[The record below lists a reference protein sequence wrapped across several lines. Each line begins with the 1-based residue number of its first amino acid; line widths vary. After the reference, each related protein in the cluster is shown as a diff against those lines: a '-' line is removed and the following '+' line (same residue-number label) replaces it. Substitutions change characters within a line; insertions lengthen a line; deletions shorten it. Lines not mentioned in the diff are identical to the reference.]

1 MFFVFVSMFVY
12 VIGYEYVCVCVCVCA
27 HARARACVC
36 VCVCVCVCLGMVSCF
51 SFCSVYVTSMLF
63 FLSVF
68 IQEILHDHQFVEALT
83 SIFHMA

>member
-12 VIGYEYVCVCVCVCA
+12 VIGYEYVCVCVCA
-27 HARARACVC
+27 C

-68 IQEILHDHQFVEALT
+68 IQEVLHDHQFVEALT

>member
-12 VIGYEYVCVCVCVCA
+12 VIGYEYVCVCA
-27 HARARACVC
+27 C

-68 IQEILHDHQFVEALT
+68 IQEVLHDHQFVEALT